1 MNEVSKAGLIAAS
14 ALTLVTAVAAYD
26 SLSTASFIL
35 YNDKLLLP
43 ISATVTIAVLS
54 FGGVFAYPYLQKP
67 AGRLIDYIRRDFEEA
82 DELAGESEES

>member
-14 ALTLVTAVAAYD
+14 ALTLITAVAAYD

-67 AGRLIDYIRRDFEEA
+67 AGRLIDHIRRSFEESDELA
-82 DELAGESEES
+82 DELEES

>member
-14 ALTLVTAVAAYD
+14 ALTLITAVAAYD

-35 YNDKLLLP
+35 YHDKLLLP
-43 ISATVTIAVLS
+43 IAATVTIAVLS

-67 AGRLIDYIRRDFEEA
+67 AERLIDHIRRSFEES
-82 DELAGESEES
+82 DELVGESEEE